1 MKQTNVD
8 YLLIEGLKDF
18 GITEYKAVQLQW
30 DSAKIQKHIISLIF
44 SLIPNQI
51 KMRSKDI
58 LVPFKL

>member
-30 DSAKIQKHIISLIF
+30 DSAKIQKHISLIF
-44 SLIPNQI
+44 SLTSNQI

>member
-30 DSAKIQKHIISLIF
+30 DSAKIQKHNIF
-44 SLIPNQI
+44 NL
-51 KMRSKDI
+51 
-58 LVPFKL
+58 

>member
-1 MKQTNVD
+1 MKQTTVD

-30 DSAKIQKHIISLIF
+30 DSAKIQKHIMIS
-44 SLIPNQI
+44 NQI